1 VEVFKKYLH
10 FFTQKVCRYK
20 YLLYLYTITKNKYI
34 MTTSTMKT
42 RVANQLAKMGYA
54 KEAEQL
60 IKKYWNQVEHL
71 TTARAKAEY
80 MIA

>member
-1 VEVFKKYLH
+1 
-10 FFTQKVCRYK
+10 
-20 YLLYLYTITKNKYI
+20 